1 MRIPICLR
9 GERAASMHFVK
20 VRGARDSP
28 KVGPCTGKPLPRR
41 RISRIVCDGGLSGCE
56 SMRLSGPVPCANLR
70 EDLLQRDH
78 PERPSHEG
86 VIQASEIE
94 DGPEAAILFGDEEVM
109 AVKA

>member
-1 MRIPICLR
+1 
-9 GERAASMHFVK
+9 MH
-20 VRGARDSP
+20 
-28 KVGPCTGKPLPRR
+28 
-41 RISRIVCDGGLSGCE
+41 
-56 SMRLSGPVPCANLR
+56 LSGPENRTSPLR

-94 DGPEAAILFGDEEVM
+94 DGLESAILFGDEEVT